1 MAQFEVDCVA
11 IDLHFIVE
19 LNTAREREAD
29 ELSIRLILI
38 AILSELKRSC
48 FKTNSLFS
56 LSI

>member
-1 MAQFEVDCVA
+1 MA

-38 AILSELKRSC
+38 ATLSELKRSR